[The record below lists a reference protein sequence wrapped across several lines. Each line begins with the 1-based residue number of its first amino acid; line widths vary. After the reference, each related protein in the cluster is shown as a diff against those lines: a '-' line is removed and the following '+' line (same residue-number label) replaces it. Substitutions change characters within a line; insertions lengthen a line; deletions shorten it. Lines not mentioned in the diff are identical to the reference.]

1 MYFLANIASCTV
13 FILNAKC
20 SLKTCRFV
28 GCVGVYIYMHIH
40 VCIYICIYMCIYVC
54 VCVCVCMYA
63 HTHICIPRVLFS
75 SLFYFSLA
83 I

>member
-20 SLKTCRFV
+20 SLKTYRFV
-28 GCVGVYIYMHIH
+28 VCVYIY
-40 VCIYICIYMCIYVC
+40 IYICIYMCVYIYMYTYVYIY
-54 VCVCVCMYA
+54 VCVCMYA
-63 HTHICIPRVLFS
+63 HTHICIPCVLFS